1 VSAGAPAPPHLRHH
15 PRGSLQRAAI
25 RFSLL
30 VLLLAGVLAAVRFT
44 PLGDLLSAERL
55 QALFDDVRELWWAPV
70 AHVAVTAVGAAL
82 GVPASVFLAVGAAI
96 FGFGWGTLWNWAG
109 VVLAS
114 VAGFFVAR
122 ALGREFVERI
132 GGERVR
138 RAERVLHRRGFL
150 PLVAVRFLPLPLAL
164 VNAVA
169 AVVGVRFPKFLLA
182 TAIGVL
188 PPVAILTYF
197 AAALLE
203 AAAGEQAA
211 IARNLVAAFGSA
223 VVLVFLPLRVRRLLR
238 RRRLRELR
246 ARRTARE
253 NERER

>member
-1 VSAGAPAPPHLRHH
+1 VSAGGPEAGQLRHH
-15 PRGSLQRAAI
+15 PRGSLQRAAL
-25 RFSLL
+25 RFGVLVVLL
-30 VLLLAGVLAAVRFT
+30 VGALAAVRFT
-44 PLGDLLSAERL
+44 PLGEWVSVERL
-55 QALFDDVRELWWAPV
+55 QALFDGLRKQWWAPV
-70 AHVAVTAVGAAL
+70 AHVGVTALGAAL

-96 FGFGWGTLWNWAG
+96 FGVAWGTLWNWAG
-109 VVLAS
+109 VLLAS
-114 VAGFFVAR
+114 VLGYFVAR

-132 GGERVR
+132 GGDKVK
-138 RAERVLHRRGFL
+138 RAERLLHRRGFL

-182 TAIGVL
+182 TAIGIL
-188 PPVAILTYF
+188 PPIAILTYF

-211 IARNLVAAFGSA
+211 IARNLAAAFGGA
-223 VVLVFLPLRVRRLLR
+223 VLLVFVPLRVRRLLR

-246 ARRTARE
+246 ARRAARA
-253 NERER
+253 RA